1 MTSELSVG
9 IIGLGKMGQ
18 IRKGVLEDLDTVR
31 VAAICD
37 PVLEGKSGTA
47 GELVRTTDYREVLD
61 AGVDIVFVC
70 TPNNVTAEIAVAALD
85 SGLHVFCEKP
95 PGRNLTDT
103 RAILDASQ
111 RHPELK
117 LKFGF
122 NHRYHGSV
130 IQAHAIVKSGHLGN
144 VLWMRGVYGK
154 SGGVGFDQSW
164 RSDRNVAGGGIL
176 LDQGIHM
183 LDLFR
188 LFGGEFDR
196 CESMVVNSFWPI
208 EMEDNV
214 FALLRNEENVAATL
228 HSSATHWKH
237 TFLLDI
243 GMTEGHLSLN
253 GILSG
258 TGSYGPETL
267 VVSRRQFEDES
278 FALGKPRQEIIY
290 FDTDDSW
297 VKEINEF
304 LDCILNDQ
312 PVKVGTPQD
321 AWKTMELVYRI
332 YASDDLW
339 KYSESASDELNQFRD
354 EDG

>member
-9 IIGLGKMGQ
+9 IIGLGKMGR
-18 IRKGVLEDLDTVR
+18 IRREVLESLDAVR
-31 VAAICD
+31 ISALCD
-37 PVLEGKSGTA
+37 PILEGESSIP
-47 GELVRTTDYREVLD
+47 GELVRTTDYRQVLSS
-61 AGVDIVFVC
+61 GVDLVFVC
-70 TPNNVTAEIAVAALD
+70 TPNNVTAEIAVAALENG
-85 SGLHVFCEKP
+85 SHVFCEKP

-103 RAILDASQ
+103 QAILDAAQ

-130 IQAHAIVKSGHLGN
+130 IQAHAIVKSGHLGQ

-154 SGGVGFDQSW
+154 SGGIGFDQSW
-164 RSDRNVAGGGIL
+164 RSDRDVAGGGIL

-188 LFGGEFDR
+188 LFGGEFDQ
-196 CESMVVNSFWPI
+196 CEGMVVNSYWPI

-214 FALLRNEENVAATL
+214 FALLRNKENISAML

-237 TFLLDI
+237 TFLMDI

-267 VVSRRQFEDES
+267 IVSRRQFEDES

-290 FDTDDSW
+290 FDTDTSW
-297 VKEINEF
+297 ESEIKEF
-304 LDCILNDQ
+304 LDCVRNDH

-321 AWKTMELVYRI
+321 AWKTMELVYKI
-332 YASDDLW
+332 YASDERW
-339 KYSESASDELNQFRD
+339 RYSKSASDELKQMS
-354 EDG
+354 EKDG